1 MKVKKIIAVFILLVL
16 VIISG
21 VAAVF
26 LLHHKKGNKSQ
37 MEELSSKLT
46 PYEELLYDGNF
57 YRTCYEVFVYSFA
70 DGNADGIG
78 DICGLTD
85 NLNYIRSVERDDKEG
100 LGCTELWLMPIFP
113 SPTYHKY
120 DVTDYMNVDK
130 EYGTMNDFTTLLDK
144 CHGRGIKV
152 ILDLPLN
159 HTSVEHPWFMEAAD
173 YLRNLKSGEK
183 PDSKVCKYIDYY
195 NFSHEPADG
204 YEKLTDNWY
213 YEARF
218 WSGMPDLN
226 LDNEDVRNEIE
237 VILRFW
243 IEKGVDGF
251 RLDAVTSYYSE
262 DKNRNIE
269 FTKWINDKAK
279 EINNKTYIVGEAWAD
294 QKIYSEYYKSGADS
308 FFDFRFSGPDGVIAS
323 TVKGVKRPSY
333 FGEALQEEEELY
345 SEMSDGKAIN
355 APFYTNH
362 DMARSAGYY
371 LEEDMVKQAGALNLL
386 VTGNAFIY
394 YGEELGMRGSG
405 KDENKRTAFPWV
417 GEDGGEKGI
426 TNCKGPKD
434 ASKQELTYGSLEDQK
449 KDKYSIYNYYKNAIR
464 IRNAFPA
471 ISKGRTTVIEDKTTD
486 SVLTFKRALA
496 DTPDLGDVLIVINFS
511 SEDQT
516 VEMAGLEEY
525 GNLSAVLT
533 VSEKRVKFNKKEL
546 KIPARGIAFLTR

>member
-1 MKVKKIIAVFILLVL
+1 M
-16 VIISG
+16 
-21 VAAVF
+21 
-26 LLHHKKGNKSQ
+26 
-37 MEELSSKLT
+37 
-46 PYEELLYDGNF
+46 
-57 YRTCYEVFVYSFA
+57 R
-70 DGNADGIG
+70 
-78 DICGLTD
+78 
-85 NLNYIRSVERDDKEG
+85 
-100 LGCTELWLMPIFP
+100 
-113 SPTYHKY
+113 
-120 DVTDYMNVDK
+120 
-130 EYGTMNDFTTLLDK
+130 TMNELNQIVQNIVEVRDM
-144 CHGRGIKV
+144 IK
-152 ILDLPLN
+152 
-159 HTSVEHPWFMEAAD
+159 
-173 YLRNLKSGEK
+173 
-183 PDSKVCKYIDYY
+183 
-195 NFSHEPADG
+195 
-204 YEKLTDNWY
+204 
-213 YEARF
+213 
-218 WSGMPDLN
+218 
-226 LDNEDVRNEIE
+226 
-237 VILRFW
+237 
-243 IEKGVDGF
+243 
-251 RLDAVTSYYSE
+251 
-262 DKNRNIE
+262 
-269 FTKWINDKAK
+269 
-279 EINNKTYIVGEAWAD
+279 
-294 QKIYSEYYKSGADS
+294 Q
-308 FFDFRFSGPDGVIAS
+308 
-323 TVKGVKRPSY
+323 
-333 FGEALQEEEELY
+333 LQEEEELY

-386 VTGNAFIY
+386 MTGNAFIY

-434 ASKQELTYGSLEDQK
+434 AAKQELTYGSLEDQK

-486 SVLTFKRALA
+486 SVLAFKRALA